1 MSLTLPS
8 AEMLETPPGYPF
20 EEINYEDIEVEE
32 VSVCIYVFI
41 PAGTWQDFVN
51 AVRPQLKTDSWSLI
65 PLVNLSPFFF

>member
-32 VSVCIYVFI
+32 VGVFVFY
-41 PAGTWQDFVN
+41 ACWH
-51 AVRPQLKTDSWSLI
+51 
-65 PLVNLSPFFF
+65 